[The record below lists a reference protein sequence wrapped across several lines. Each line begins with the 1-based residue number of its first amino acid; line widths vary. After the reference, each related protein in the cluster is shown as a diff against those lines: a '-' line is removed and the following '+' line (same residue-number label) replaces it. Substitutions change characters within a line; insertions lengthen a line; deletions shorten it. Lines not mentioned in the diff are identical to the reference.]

1 MTNAS
6 ATNPSRQGMSP
17 HVDSNFVLE
26 VRDLGFTY
34 GRGQDAVRA
43 IEGLSLSVREHEFLC
58 VVGPS
63 GAGKTTLLKIIA
75 GLLPPTS
82 GEVAVEG
89 KQVRQ
94 PPPGL
99 AMVFQEYTRS
109 LMPWL
114 SVKRNVSFPLAAR
127 GLSKAEQDSRAEAA
141 LSEVGLSEF
150 QDKYPWQ
157 LSGGMQQRVAIA
169 RAVAYQPSVL
179 LMDEPFA
186 SVDAQV
192 RGDLEDLML
201 RVQKNTGVTV
211 LFVTHD
217 IDEAVYLG
225 ERVAVLSHRP
235 TTVRTE
241 LEVPLPYPRD
251 QLTTRALPEFV
262 ELRTRVLKL
271 IQAERRPDGAP
282 SQTDAASGDDRVD
295 LSD

>member
-17 HVDSNFVLE
+17 PVDPNFVLE

-127 GLSKAEQDSRAEAA
+127 GLGKAQQDSRAEAA
-141 LSEVGLSEF
+141 LSEVGLTEF

-282 SQTDAASGDDRVD
+282 PQTERASGDDRVD

>member
-1 MTNAS
+1 MGVNSTTS
-6 ATNPSRQGMSP
+6 APP
-17 HVDSNFVLE
+17 DVVLE

-34 GRGQDAVRA
+34 GRGADAVQA
-43 IEGLSLSVREHEFLC
+43 IDGLSLTVREHEFLC

-75 GLLPPTS
+75 GLLPPSS
-82 GEVAVEG
+82 GDVLLEG

-114 SVKRNVSFPLAAR
+114 SVRRNVSFPLAAR
-127 GLSKAEQDSRAEAA
+127 GVSKAEQEQRA
-141 LSEVGLSEF
+141 LSALEEVGLADF
-150 QDKYPWQ
+150 QNKYPWQ

-169 RAVAYQPSVL
+169 RAVAYRPSVL

-192 RGDLEDLML
+192 RADLEDLML

-225 ERVAVLSHRP
+225 ERVAVLSNRP

-251 QLTTRALPEFV
+251 QLATRALPEFV
-262 ELRTRVLKL
+262 ELRTHVFGMIRS
-271 IQAERRPDGAP
+271 ERRSAGTQSP
-282 SQTDAASGDDRVD
+282 SDDARRHDVD
-295 LSD
+295 VSS

>member
-1 MTNAS
+1 MTSAS
-6 ATNPSRQGMSP
+6 APNPLLPRMSSP
-17 HVDSNFVLE
+17 ATPNFVLE
-26 VRDLGFTY
+26 VRELSFTY
-34 GRGQDAVRA
+34 GRGQDAVCA
-43 IEGLSLSVREHEFLC
+43 IDGLSLSVREHEFLC

-63 GAGKTTLLKIIA
+63 GAGKTTLLKIVA

-127 GLSKAEQDSRAEAA
+127 GLSKAEQARRAEAA
-141 LSEVGLSEF
+141 LSEVGLTEF

-169 RAVAYQPSVL
+169 RAVACQPSVL

-192 RGDLEDLML
+192 RADLEDLML

-225 ERVAVLSHRP
+225 ERVAVLSNRP
-235 TTVRTE
+235 TTVRAE
-241 LEVPLPYPRD
+241 VEVPLPYPRD

-262 ELRTRVLKL
+262 ELRTRVLKM
-271 IQAERRPDGAP
+271 IQAERRPDGGSLQAGVA
-282 SQTDAASGDDRVD
+282 DGDRVD
-295 LSD
+295 LPS